1 MDLNQCCICSAT
13 RRFEVGQVRE
23 LLADASKHP
32 GVLSINIEP
41 LLKFRRFSSIKRSAC
56 CHKQY
61 SDKRTYS
68 FHTST
73 PSSVK
78 SYGTT
83 DQYTEP
89 STKNGGQITSFC
101 NIRDTFFQGSLKNV
115 PTSRCRRRYMRKQP
129 KQRR

>member
-1 MDLNQCCICSAT
+1 MCSGLCKVNGSNSIAAIIDSIEIRQIGKDT
-13 RRFEVGQVRE
+13 TDKAVSTF
-23 LLADASKHP
+23 DAK
-32 GVLSINIEP
+32 P
-41 LLKFRRFSSIKRSAC
+41 LLKFGRLRSIKRSAC

-101 NIRDTFFQGSLKNV
+101 NIDMFS
-115 PTSRCRRRYMRKQP
+115 
-129 KQRR
+129 